1 MNKYPLKKRILISV
15 FLLLILGIAVIA
27 YFWKT
32 TPIIEMSSEKDG
44 KSISLTWWD
53 IEKVGIDSREQ
64 HSFSVAISLVP
75 EKFAELEKFTRENA
89 RKKVIV
95 KTGSDILSKGVI
107 QEPIVGGAFNIHVD
121 SEDKA
126 LNIIKK
132 MGMDKPDYYLKPTAA
147 ELESAKRDRKKYNLP
162 WAKQAMDATANRD
175 YAKAAE
181 YVQKAIAT
189 NPKEPFLYQ
198 ISSQIYYEQNKKNL
212 ALKQLFKAKEMIK
225 DEDICKYRG
234 IYIGLA
240 ELYSELKSYDKSIST
255 YQILT
260 TSKCDLYSFHHIK
273 IANIYEK
280 IGNTDLALQ
289 EYTLLSKSEDRKT
302 SEIGFSGIERLTKLN
317 KDGGPENKKHHSQY

>member
-15 FLLLILGIAVIA
+15 FLLLILGIAVIV

-64 HSFSVAISLVP
+64 HSFSVAISLVS

-95 KTGSDILSKGVI
+95 KTGSDILSKSVI

-132 MGMDKPDYYLKPTAA
+132 MGMDKPDYYLKPTAE
-147 ELESAKRDRKKYNLP
+147 ELESARWLKKISDNP
-162 WAKQAMDATANRD
+162 WSEKI
-175 YAKAAE
+175 
-181 YVQKAIAT
+181 VKAIGHEDYRNAEKYT
-189 NPKEPFLYQ
+189 RKAIESDPKEPTYYAQLGN
-198 ISSQIYYEQNKKNL
+198 IYNMQNKKNL
-212 ALKQLFKAKEMIK
+212 ALEQYLKAMSLIK
-225 DEDICKYRG
+225 KEDICKHPGFYS
-234 IYIGLA
+234 GLA
-240 ELYSELKSYDKSIST
+240 SLYSDCENYPKAIAT
-255 YQILT
+255 YQILIS
-260 TSKCDLYSFHHIK
+260 SKCWRQNYYRIELAK
-273 IANIYEK
+273 IYDK

-289 EYTLLSKSEDRKT
+289 EYTIVSKVDDKKT
-302 SEIGFSGIERLTKLN
+302 SEIGFSGIERLTKLK
-317 KDGGPENKKHHSQY
+317 KDGEPENKKHHSQY